1 MAERTKP
8 PFSRIA
14 LPAVVAGIAAGVAQS
29 GGRDLEQTAIVAG
42 VAAGAALI
50 AALVVHALMR

>member
-8 PFSRIA
+8 PFSSIA
-14 LPAVVAGIAAGVAQS
+14 LPAIVAGIAAGVAQS

-42 VAAGAALI
+42 IAAGVALVAAF
-50 AALVVHALMR
+50 VVHTFLR